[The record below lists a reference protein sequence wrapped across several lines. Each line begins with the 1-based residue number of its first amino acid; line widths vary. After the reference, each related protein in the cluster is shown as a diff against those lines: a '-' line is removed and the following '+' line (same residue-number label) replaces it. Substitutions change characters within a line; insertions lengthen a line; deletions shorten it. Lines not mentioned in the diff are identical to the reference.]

1 VKRAVVVVSV
11 VVVVAAAVFGGCV
24 GFAREGAV
32 ELATDNGKTDGWD
45 VEVARATRRVEP
57 YDHANRLA
65 DLRATLLTPRLRK
78 AFLDERARFH
88 GRFAKDTHQE
98 LVGLGTVDEGVD
110 ATALAAPKSE
120 EQVLVF
126 VGFYA
131 SDQKN
136 RDLAVSGSIWDTE
149 LVRGATRVKPVHID
163 RVRMSPAVVDIY
175 PWVDRY
181 DDLYL
186 VRFPLV
192 DPPTGT
198 SLMTPGPE
206 PLRLQVS
213 SAIATASV
221 SWSMS
226 E

>member
-1 VKRAVVVVSV
+1 MRRVVAVALACV
-11 VVVVAAAVFGGCV
+11 VVVVGGCAT
-24 GFAREGAV
+24 FAKDGAV
-32 ELATDNGKTDGWD
+32 ELAADNGATDGWE

-57 YDHANRLA
+57 YDWANRLA

-78 AFLDERARFH
+78 AFLDERERFH
-88 GRFAKDTHQE
+88 GRFARDTHQE

-110 ATALAAPKSE
+110 ATSLSSPKSE

-126 VGFYA
+126 VAFYG

-136 RDLAVSGSIWDTE
+136 RDLAVSGSIWDTV
-149 LVRGATRVKPVHID
+149 LVRGTTRVKPVQID

-198 SLMTPGPE
+198 SMMTPGPE
-206 PLRLQVS
+206 PLRLEVS
-213 SAIATASV
+213 SAIAQTSV

>member
-1 VKRAVVVVSV
+1 MSR
-11 VVVVAAAVFGGCV
+11 VAAAVVAAVMLGAGCA
-24 GFAREGAV
+24 GLAKDGPV
-32 ELATDNGKTDGWD
+32 ELAANNGSTDGWD
-45 VEVARATRRVEP
+45 VEVARASRRVEP
-57 YDHANRLA
+57 YDRANRVA

-78 AFLDERARFH
+78 AFIDERGRFH
-88 GRFAKDTHQE
+88 GRFAADTWQE

-110 ATALAAPKSE
+110 ATSLASPKSE
-120 EQVLVF
+120 EQVVVF

-136 RDLAVSGSIWDTE
+136 RDLAVSGSIWDVE
-149 LVRGATRVKPVHID
+149 LVRGSTRVKPVQIE
-163 RVRMSPAVVDIY
+163 RVRLSPAVVDVFA
-175 PWVDRY
+175 WVDRY

-198 SLMTPGPE
+198 SMMTPGPE
-206 PLRLQVS
+206 PIRLEVR
-213 SAIATASV
+213 SALAVASV
-221 SWSMS
+221 SWTMS